1 MKSLKLMIPL
11 VLVLIITG
19 CSSLKISSDYDRKA
33 NFRDYRTFNFTKE
46 VDRINL
52 SGLNRDRLKDDIAAQ
67 MESRG
72 YRMASSPDLLV
83 NVFIKGKTRMSATAT
98 TFGSPWGWGYYHG
111 WGWGG
116 PSSTYVDV
124 NKYVE
129 GTMFIDVIDVQQKRM
144 IWEGIAEGM
153 MDPRT
158 KTTEKDLNKVVNKIF
173 ENFPK

>member
-1 MKSLKLMIPL
+1 MKSLKLMIP
-11 VLVLIITG
+11 VILVLIITA
-19 CSSLKISSDYDRKA
+19 CSTLRISSDYDRKA
-33 NFRDYRTFNFTKE
+33 NFGQYSTFNFTKE

-72 YRMASSPDLLV
+72 YKLAATPDLLV
-83 NVFIKGKTRMSATAT
+83 NVLIKGKTKTTATAT
-98 TFGSPWGWGYYHG
+98 TFGSPWGWGYYRG
-111 WGWGG
+111 WGWG
-116 PSSTYVDV
+116 PTSTYVDI

-153 MDPRT
+153 INPRT
-158 KTTEKDLNKVVNKIF
+158 QTTEKDLNKVVGKIF
-173 ENFPK
+173 ENYPH